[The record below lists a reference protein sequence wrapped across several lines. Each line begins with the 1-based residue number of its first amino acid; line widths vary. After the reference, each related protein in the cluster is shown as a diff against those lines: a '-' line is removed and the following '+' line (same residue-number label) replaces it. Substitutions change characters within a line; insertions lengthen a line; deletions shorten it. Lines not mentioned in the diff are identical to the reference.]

1 MKKGLAVVLI
11 LGFAFFAFSCGSRPA
26 PAPTPVPLTDANM
39 PPWINEMPP
48 EDVLWGIGV
57 ADNVQIPM
65 RMTMADSR
73 ARQDIARQLNTVAQ
87 GMVVDYAREAGG
99 MSGAA
104 VTHFQETVSR
114 QVTQATLQG
123 VVRDQQWTA
132 PDGRTLWMRVR
143 MNKADASRAVADEV
157 ARAVDSDAAA
167 FAQWRAM
174 DALNRMDDQLA
185 RTPTAPEPVRN

>member
-1 MKKGLAVVLI
+1 MKKILGSVVV
-11 LGFAFFAFSCGSRPA
+11 LGFAIFVLGCASA
-26 PAPTPVPLTDANM
+26 PAPEPGVMTDVTM
-39 PPWINEMPP
+39 PPWINDMPP

-57 ADNVQIPM
+57 ADNVQVAM

-73 ARQDIARQLNTVAQ
+73 ARQDIARQLNTVVN
-87 GMVVDYAREAGG
+87 GMVTDYAREAGG
-99 MSGAA
+99 ITDAA
-104 VTHFQETVSR
+104 VVQFQEMVSR
-114 QVTQATLQG
+114 QVTDATLRG

-143 MNKADASRAVADEV
+143 ISKADASRGAADEIS
-157 ARAVDSDAAA
+157 RAIDSDAAA

-185 RTPTAPEPVRN
+185 RTPTGPEPVRN